1 MDPLY
6 FFKLDFED
14 TRDYQSVREHALDS
28 KGLITISDL
37 LFKHIC
43 TYFIVIFLK
52 IIIAPVSVGP
62 YLHSV
67 PRRVPL
73 YQVNEHKKSNT
84 NAKTLAPTPIVD
96 IVPLLNT
103 ITVESRTAAL
113 SRVVPS

>member
-43 TYFIVIFLK
+43 TYF
-52 IIIAPVSVGP
+52 
-62 YLHSV
+62 
-67 PRRVPL
+67 
-73 YQVNEHKKSNT
+73 
-84 NAKTLAPTPIVD
+84 D
-96 IVPLLNT
+96 I
-103 ITVESRTAAL
+103 S
-113 SRVVPS
+113 